1 MDRLRCGARVRRVLL
16 VVGLAFAGLPVGSAL
31 AATTVGQTGTP
42 VDSRQQLFTG
52 GIERAE
58 TGSVMPGAGTVTS
71 FQFRAGSCTAVAGSF
86 DFQVLRPLGGNQYQ
100 VIGNTGTQTNPCD
113 GMLHSYPVD
122 IAVQANDILGVYV
135 VSDWEGVIAVAAPE
149 SFVVMAHPQ
158 VNDITPKLRTISFN
172 DSSADESATFVPS
185 PEPGPGP
192 SPMPGNGKNTPNGNG
207 PLANPSPQVPHGSPH
222 GCGNGR
228 GWKIGTQARC

>member
-42 VDSRQQLFTG
+42 VDSRQVLMTG

-71 FQFRAGSCTAVAGSF
+71 FQFQAGSCTAAAGSF
-86 DFQVLRPLGGNQYQ
+86 DFQVLRPVGVDQYQ
-100 VIGNTGTQTNPCD
+100 VIGNTGTQSNPCD

-122 IAVQANDILGVYV
+122 IAVQAGDILGVYV
-135 VSDWEGVIAVAAPE
+135 VSDWEGVIDVAAPE
-149 SFVVMAHPQ
+149 SFAVMAQPQ
-158 VNDITPKLRTISFN
+158 VNDITVKLRPISFN

-185 PEPGPGP
+185 PMPG
-192 SPMPGNGKNTPNGNG
+192 PMPGPTPGPGKNTPSGSG
-207 PLANPSPQVPHGSPH
+207 PSANPSLQVPNGSPH

-228 GWKIGTQARC
+228 GWKIGTEARC

>member
-1 MDRLRCGARVRRVLL
+1 MDRLRCVARVRRLLL

-31 AATTVGQTGTP
+31 AATTIGQTGP
-42 VDSRQQLFTG
+42 PSSAAEVMTG
-52 GIERAE
+52 GTERAE

-71 FQFRAGSCTAVAGSF
+71 FQFQAGTCPVVSGSF
-86 DFQVLRPLGGNQYQ
+86 DFQVLRPVGGNQYQ

-113 GMLHSYPVD
+113 GLLHSYPVD

-135 VSDWEGVIAVAAPE
+135 VTDWEGVIAIAAPE
-149 SFVVMAHPQ
+149 SFAVMAQPQ
-158 VNDITPKLRTISFN
+158 VNDITPRLRVISFN

-185 PEPGPGP
+185 PEPPPVP
-192 SPMPGNGKNTPNGNG
+192 SPMPGNGKNPPNGNG
-207 PLANPSPQVPHGSPH
+207 PVGNPKVPHGSPQ

-228 GWKIGTQARC
+228 GWKIGTKGRC

>member
-1 MDRLRCGARVRRVLL
+1 MDRLGCGARVRRVLL

-42 VDSRQQLFTG
+42 VDSRQVLMTG

-58 TGSVMPGAGTVTS
+58 TGSVMPGAGEVTS
-71 FQFRAGSCTAVAGSF
+71 FQFQAGSCTAAAGSF
-86 DFQVLRPLGGNQYQ
+86 DFQVLRPVGGNQYQ

-122 IAVQANDILGVYV
+122 IAVQTGDILGVYV
-135 VSDWEGVIAVAAPE
+135 VSNWEGVIDVAAPE
-149 SFVVMAHPQ
+149 SFATMAQPN
-158 VNDITPKLRTISFN
+158 VGDTTVALRPISFN

-185 PEPGPGP
+185 PMPGP
-192 SPMPGNGKNTPNGNG
+192 GKNTPNGSG
-207 PLANPSPQVPHGSPH
+207 PFANPSPRVPHGSPQ

-228 GWKIGTQARC
+228 GWKIGAEARC

>member
-1 MDRLRCGARVRRVLL
+1 MDRLRCGARVQRVLL
-16 VVGLAFAGLPVGSAL
+16 VVGLALAGLPVGSAL

-42 VDSRQQLFTG
+42 VDSHQQLFPG

-58 TGSVMPGAGTVTS
+58 TGSVIPSAGQITS
-71 FQFRAGSCTAVAGSF
+71 FQFQAGSCTAVAGSF

-100 VIGNTGTQTNPCD
+100 VIGDTGTQTNSCD

-122 IAVQANDILGVYV
+122 IAVQAGDILGVYV
-135 VSDWEGVIAVAAPE
+135 VSNWEGVIDVAAPE
-149 SFVVMAHPQ
+149 SFATMAQPN
-158 VNDITPKLRTISFN
+158 VGDTTVALRPISFN

-185 PEPGPGP
+185 PMPGPVPGP
-192 SPMPGNGKNTPNGNG
+192 GKNTPNGSG
-207 PLANPSPQVPHGSPH
+207 PFANPSPRVPHGSPQ

-228 GWKIGTQARC
+228 GWKIGTEARC